1 MSRLLSSTI
10 GLGVLLFRLAER
22 RLAKASLYDQAAGE
36 VDASVVVVLTV
47 LSVTESAMSALRD
60 PSELSNQV
68 QVKLPED
75 LVALPGAGETVGEP
89 TMKPFTSF
97 LFAVVVETVVV
108 LRVVLLVAVVKNL
121 LIVVLRVVL

>member
-1 MSRLLSSTI
+1 MSRLVSRLLSSTI

-60 PSELSNQV
+60 PGTEMVHDKSFSGC
-68 QVKLPED
+68 PH
-75 LVALPGAGETVGEP
+75 LVSCP
-89 TMKPFTSF
+89 TRS
-97 LFAVVVETVVV
+97 
-108 LRVVLLVAVVKNL
+108 R
-121 LIVVLRVVL
+121 

>member
-1 MSRLLSSTI
+1 M
-10 GLGVLLFRLAER
+10 
-22 RLAKASLYDQAAGE
+22 
-36 VDASVVVVLTV
+36 
-47 LSVTESAMSALRD
+47 
-60 PSELSNQV
+60 
-68 QVKLPED
+68 KLPED
-75 LVALPGAGETVGEP
+75 LVVLPGAGETVGEP